1 MFLIIVFYTFR
12 LYLNSGFFYFIKT
25 QIFYYSTRLLFQEC
39 ALKCCDHK
47 KCNVAMM
54 TGQSKSCIGVRCFN
68 TSSCETVPADQG
80 EEDLQI
86 AHIAKDNL
94 QNVTIGMQRRI

>member
-1 MFLIIVFYTFR
+1 
-12 LYLNSGFFYFIKT
+12 
-25 QIFYYSTRLLFQEC
+25 
-39 ALKCCDHK
+39 
-47 KCNVAMM
+47 MM
-54 TGQSKSCIGVRCFN
+54 SGQSKSCIGVRCFN

-94 QNVTIGMQRRI
+94 QNVTIGMQRQI